1 MKQFY
6 FFILCIAIS
15 LASSANPLIKAIS
28 NGNWNNA
35 STWSLNRLPQV
46 NDTILIPV
54 GKTVTVSNDQNLN
67 GFVYLKLYGILNFQ
81 FNNSTLN
88 LGSSS
93 IVVVFTGG
101 TIVGGGSASQKIRLG
116 NQSIF
121 DGNDL
126 PILGPVLA
134 TNLTNGFQNYIETA
148 LPVKF
153 MGFTAARS
161 KNEVLIQWTTTE
173 EVNASHYEIERS
185 NDGSNWNTI
194 ATVAA
199 KGSAAS
205 INQYRYADVN
215 SASVTV
221 YYRVKQV
228 DVDGRSMFTAVKS
241 VAKDKTNAGVSVAGV
256 SGTVVLQFEKQVA
269 GSVTVQLIDIS
280 GRISS
285 TQTLNNPFGQVIL
298 PTGKKGHYI
307 ISLSNSD
314 DLRVA
319 SQIVL

>member
-54 GKTVTVSNDQNLN
+54 GKTVTVTNDQDLN

-93 IVVVFTGG
+93 IVMVFTGG

-116 NQSIF
+116 GNSIF
-121 DGNDL
+121 AGNDL

-134 TNLTNGFQNYIETA
+134 TNLTSGFQNYIESS

-161 KNEVLIQWTTTE
+161 KTEVLIQWTTTE
-173 EVNASHYEIERS
+173 EINASHYEIQRS
-185 NDGSNWNTI
+185 NDGSNWSTI

-199 KGSAAS
+199 KGLATGV
-205 INQYRYADVN
+205 NQYRYADVN

-228 DVDGRSMFTAVKS
+228 DVDGKSMFTAVKS
-241 VAKDKTNAGVSVAGV
+241 VAKDKTNSGVTV
-256 SGTVVLQFEKQVA
+256 SGFSGSVVMQFEKEVT
-269 GSVTVQLIDIS
+269 GLVTVQLIDMG
-280 GRISS
+280 GRITS

-307 ISLSNSD
+307 ISLSNAAG
-314 DLRVA
+314 LQLA
-319 SQIVL
+319 SQIAL